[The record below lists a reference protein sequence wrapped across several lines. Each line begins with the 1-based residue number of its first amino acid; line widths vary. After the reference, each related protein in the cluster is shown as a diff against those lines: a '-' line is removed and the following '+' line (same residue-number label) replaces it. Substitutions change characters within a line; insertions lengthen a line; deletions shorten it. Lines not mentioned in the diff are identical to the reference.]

1 MGDLG
6 LAEDCEAEDDDKL
19 PWILNGLKALSR
31 GITLVPVDESP
42 LPCIEEGFWFVGVV
56 GSGDAGVVADSSGD
70 AGVSKLSSSSSLGDS
85 GEAGVSSTSLD
96 SESGESGEVTDDCQL
111 GFSAGVVTDLSSF
124 FGLLPPSMPPG
135 PMVASN

>member
-56 GSGDAGVVADSSGD
+56 GSGDAGVVQVWSPTQFFSVDFSQSKSAFSTNAQSRFASVVVD
-70 AGVSKLSSSSSLGDS
+70 GVL
-85 GEAGVSSTSLD
+85 
-96 SESGESGEVTDDCQL
+96 
-111 GFSAGVVTDLSSF
+111 
-124 FGLLPPSMPPG
+124 
-135 PMVASN
+135 

>member
-1 MGDLG
+1 M
-6 LAEDCEAEDDDKL
+6 AR
-19 PWILNGLKALSR
+19 P
-31 GITLVPVDESP
+31 
-42 LPCIEEGFWFVGVV
+42 
-56 GSGDAGVVADSSGD
+56 GVVADSSGD
-70 AGVSKLSSSSSLGDS
+70 AGVSKLSSSSSSLGDS

-111 GFSAGVVTDLSSF
+111 GFSAGVVSDLSSF

>member
-1 MGDLG
+1 MCDLG
-6 LAEDCEAEDDDKL
+6 LAKDCEAEDDDKL

-96 SESGESGEVTDDCQL
+96 SEPGESGDDCQL
-111 GFSAGVVTDLSSF
+111 GFLAVSDLSSF

-135 PMVASN
+135 LMVASN

>member
-1 MGDLG
+1 MGVGDLG

-31 GITLVPVDESP
+31 GITLVADESGP
-42 LPCIEEGFWFVGVV
+42 LPFIEEELVFRVGV
-56 GSGDAGVVADSSGD
+56 GSGDAGVVAGSSGD

-111 GFSAGVVTDLSSF
+111 GFSADGVVSDLSSF
-124 FGLLPPSMPPG
+124 FGLLPPSG
-135 PMVASN
+135 LVASN